1 VEACTVAFQSLETT
15 FAEERNE
22 AGQSA
27 KLGPMLPED
36 YTSARQIFLHDLAA
50 R

>member
-1 VEACTVAFQSLETT
+1 MAWQSLSVT
-15 FAEERNE
+15 FAEERQE
-22 AGQSA
+22 TEESA

-36 YTSARQIFLHDLAA
+36 YRDARRVFSEDLAA